1 MNRIKTV
8 FQKLWSYETFHI
20 FMYSIALNAVIECL
34 NNRGLTGLLKIF
46 TSPVI
51 FLMNTL
57 IIMTTLSIGLFF
69 KRRIFVYVL
78 MAVLWIILAFIN
90 FVVLYS
96 RKTPFTAMDIYLIS
110 DAIKVIPLYINVF
123 QMILIVVGI
132 IAVISGLVML
142 FKRTFYCFNF
152 IFMYGYEDRESK
164 NWSVKK
170 IMKWAGAG
178 IGSLLVLIALIS
190 AFYSISPGYRG
201 VLITLGKVSQ
211 HSYIN
216 GVGFKWPFVSSMIK
230 MDVRT
235 RKMTDKT
242 STYTSDIQTADLE
255 YTFTYDLN
263 PENIHILYEKV
274 GLDYEAKAIL
284 PSLNDVLKD
293 VIGKWQAQE
302 LVANRDKARV
312 DVVAGLQ
319 ERLDRR
325 FFQNI
330 TFQFINID
338 YSDKFEG
345 AIEDKV
351 IAEQKAQEAV
361 NNTKRIKEEAE
372 QKLISA
378 KAEAE
383 AMEIKSEALSKN
395 KGLTEY
401 EAVQKWDGKLPQYM
415 LGNSTPFVN
424 LSGK

>member
-1 MNRIKTV
+1 
-8 FQKLWSYETFHI
+8 
-20 FMYSIALNAVIECL
+20 
-34 NNRGLTGLLKIF
+34 
-46 TSPVI
+46 
-51 FLMNTL
+51 
-57 IIMTTLSIGLFF
+57 
-69 KRRIFVYVL
+69 
-78 MAVLWIILAFIN
+78 
-90 FVVLYS
+90 
-96 RKTPFTAMDIYLIS
+96 
-110 DAIKVIPLYINVF
+110 
-123 QMILIVVGI
+123 
-132 IAVISGLVML
+132 
-142 FKRTFYCFNF
+142 
-152 IFMYGYEDRESK
+152 MYGYEDRESK

-170 IMKWAGAG
+170 IMKWVGAG

-190 AFYSISPGYRG
+190 AVYSISPGYRG

-274 GLDYEAKAIL
+274 GLDYEAKVIL

-401 EAVQKWDGKLPQYM
+401 EAVQRWDGRLPQYM
-415 LGNSTPFVN
+415 LGNSVPFVN
-424 LSGK
+424 LGGK

>member
-1 MNRIKTV
+1 
-8 FQKLWSYETFHI
+8 
-20 FMYSIALNAVIECL
+20 
-34 NNRGLTGLLKIF
+34 
-46 TSPVI
+46 
-51 FLMNTL
+51 
-57 IIMTTLSIGLFF
+57 
-69 KRRIFVYVL
+69 
-78 MAVLWIILAFIN
+78 
-90 FVVLYS
+90 
-96 RKTPFTAMDIYLIS
+96 
-110 DAIKVIPLYINVF
+110 
-123 QMILIVVGI
+123 
-132 IAVISGLVML
+132 
-142 FKRTFYCFNF
+142 
-152 IFMYGYEDRESK
+152 MYGYEDRESK

>member
-1 MNRIKTV
+1 
-8 FQKLWSYETFHI
+8 
-20 FMYSIALNAVIECL
+20 
-34 NNRGLTGLLKIF
+34 
-46 TSPVI
+46 
-51 FLMNTL
+51 
-57 IIMTTLSIGLFF
+57 
-69 KRRIFVYVL
+69 
-78 MAVLWIILAFIN
+78 
-90 FVVLYS
+90 
-96 RKTPFTAMDIYLIS
+96 
-110 DAIKVIPLYINVF
+110 
-123 QMILIVVGI
+123 
-132 IAVISGLVML
+132 
-142 FKRTFYCFNF
+142 
-152 IFMYGYEDRESK
+152 MYGYEDRESK

-170 IMKWAGAG
+170 IMKWVGAG
-178 IGSLLVLIALIS
+178 IGSLWVLIALIS
-190 AFYSISPGYRG
+190 AVYSISPGYRG

-401 EAVQKWDGKLPQYM
+401 EAVQRWDGRLPQYM
-415 LGNSTPFVN
+415 LGNSVPFVN
-424 LSGK
+424 LGGK

>member
-1 MNRIKTV
+1 M
-8 FQKLWSYETFHI
+8 
-20 FMYSIALNAVIECL
+20 
-34 NNRGLTGLLKIF
+34 
-46 TSPVI
+46 
-51 FLMNTL
+51 
-57 IIMTTLSIGLFF
+57 FF
-69 KRRIFVYVL
+69 E
-78 MAVLWIILAFIN
+78 
-90 FVVLYS
+90 
-96 RKTPFTAMDIYLIS
+96 
-110 DAIKVIPLYINVF
+110 
-123 QMILIVVGI
+123 
-132 IAVISGLVML
+132 
-142 FKRTFYCFNF
+142 RTFYCFNF
-152 IFMYGYEDRESK
+152 IFMYGYEDRENK

-170 IMKWAGAG
+170 IMKWVGAG

-190 AFYSISPGYRG
+190 AVYSISPGYRG

-401 EAVQKWDGKLPQYM
+401 EAVQRWDGRLPQYM
-415 LGNSTPFVN
+415 LGNSVPFVN
-424 LSGK
+424 LGGK

>member
-1 MNRIKTV
+1 
-8 FQKLWSYETFHI
+8 
-20 FMYSIALNAVIECL
+20 
-34 NNRGLTGLLKIF
+34 
-46 TSPVI
+46 
-51 FLMNTL
+51 
-57 IIMTTLSIGLFF
+57 
-69 KRRIFVYVL
+69 
-78 MAVLWIILAFIN
+78 
-90 FVVLYS
+90 
-96 RKTPFTAMDIYLIS
+96 
-110 DAIKVIPLYINVF
+110 
-123 QMILIVVGI
+123 
-132 IAVISGLVML
+132 ML
-142 FKRTFYCFNF
+142 FERTFYCFNF

-170 IMKWAGAG
+170 IMKWVGAG

-190 AFYSISPGYRG
+190 AVYSISPGYRG

-383 AMEIKSEALSKN
+383 AMEIKSEALSKT
-395 KGLTEY
+395 KALRSMRLCKDGTEDY
-401 EAVQKWDGKLPQYM
+401 RSICWAIRCRL
-415 LGNSTPFVN
+415 
-424 LSGK
+424 

>member
-1 MNRIKTV
+1 MYR
-8 FQKLWSYETFHI
+8 YE
-20 FMYSIALNAVIECL
+20 N
-34 NNRGLTGLLKIF
+34 
-46 TSPVI
+46 
-51 FLMNTL
+51 
-57 IIMTTLSIGLFF
+57 
-69 KRRIFVYVL
+69 
-78 MAVLWIILAFIN
+78 
-90 FVVLYS
+90 
-96 RKTPFTAMDIYLIS
+96 
-110 DAIKVIPLYINVF
+110 
-123 QMILIVVGI
+123 
-132 IAVISGLVML
+132 
-142 FKRTFYCFNF
+142 
-152 IFMYGYEDRESK
+152 RESK
-164 NWSVKK
+164 NWSVEK
-170 IMKWAGAG
+170 IMKWVGAG
-178 IGSLLVLIALIS
+178 IGGLVVLIALIS
-190 AFYSISPGYRG
+190 SVYSISPGYRG

-211 HSYIN
+211 HSYMN
-216 GVGFKWPFVSSMIK
+216 GVGFKWPFISSMVE

-242 STYTSDIQTADLE
+242 ATYTSDIQTADLE

-263 PENIHILYEKV
+263 PENVHMLYEKV

-312 DVVAGLQ
+312 DVVAGLKT
-319 ERLDRR
+319 RLDSR

-415 LGNSTPFVN
+415 LGNSVPFIN
-424 LSGK
+424 LGGK

>member
-1 MNRIKTV
+1 
-8 FQKLWSYETFHI
+8 
-20 FMYSIALNAVIECL
+20 
-34 NNRGLTGLLKIF
+34 
-46 TSPVI
+46 
-51 FLMNTL
+51 
-57 IIMTTLSIGLFF
+57 
-69 KRRIFVYVL
+69 
-78 MAVLWIILAFIN
+78 
-90 FVVLYS
+90 
-96 RKTPFTAMDIYLIS
+96 
-110 DAIKVIPLYINVF
+110 
-123 QMILIVVGI
+123 
-132 IAVISGLVML
+132 ML

>member
-1 MNRIKTV
+1 MFQGSGYKIK
-8 FQKLWSYETFHI
+8 SCY
-20 FMYSIALNAVIECL
+20 
-34 NNRGLTGLLKIF
+34 LK
-46 TSPVI
+46 
-51 FLMNTL
+51 
-57 IIMTTLSIGLFF
+57 
-69 KRRIFVYVL
+69 Y
-78 MAVLWIILAFIN
+78 
-90 FVVLYS
+90 
-96 RKTPFTAMDIYLIS
+96 
-110 DAIKVIPLYINVF
+110 
-123 QMILIVVGI
+123 
-132 IAVISGLVML
+132 VML

>member
-1 MNRIKTV
+1 MYR
-8 FQKLWSYETFHI
+8 YE
-20 FMYSIALNAVIECL
+20 N
-34 NNRGLTGLLKIF
+34 
-46 TSPVI
+46 
-51 FLMNTL
+51 
-57 IIMTTLSIGLFF
+57 
-69 KRRIFVYVL
+69 
-78 MAVLWIILAFIN
+78 
-90 FVVLYS
+90 
-96 RKTPFTAMDIYLIS
+96 
-110 DAIKVIPLYINVF
+110 
-123 QMILIVVGI
+123 
-132 IAVISGLVML
+132 
-142 FKRTFYCFNF
+142 
-152 IFMYGYEDRESK
+152 RESK
-164 NWSVKK
+164 NWSVEK
-170 IMKWAGAG
+170 IMKWVGVG
-178 IGSLLVLIALIS
+178 IGGLVVLIALIS
-190 AFYSISPGYRG
+190 SVYSISPGYRG

-211 HSYIN
+211 HSYMN
-216 GVGFKWPFVSSMIK
+216 GVGFKWPFISSMIE

-242 STYTSDIQTADLE
+242 ATYTSDIQTADLE

-263 PENIHILYEKV
+263 PENVHMLYEKV

-312 DVVAGLQ
+312 DVVAGLKT
-319 ERLDRR
+319 RLDSR

-415 LGNSTPFVN
+415 LGNSVPFIN
-424 LSGK
+424 LGGK

>member
-1 MNRIKTV
+1 
-8 FQKLWSYETFHI
+8 
-20 FMYSIALNAVIECL
+20 
-34 NNRGLTGLLKIF
+34 
-46 TSPVI
+46 
-51 FLMNTL
+51 
-57 IIMTTLSIGLFF
+57 
-69 KRRIFVYVL
+69 
-78 MAVLWIILAFIN
+78 
-90 FVVLYS
+90 
-96 RKTPFTAMDIYLIS
+96 
-110 DAIKVIPLYINVF
+110 
-123 QMILIVVGI
+123 
-132 IAVISGLVML
+132 ML
-142 FKRTFYCFNF
+142 FERTFYCFNF

-170 IMKWAGAG
+170 IMKWVGAG

-190 AFYSISPGYRG
+190 AVYSISPGYRG

>member
-1 MNRIKTV
+1 
-8 FQKLWSYETFHI
+8 
-20 FMYSIALNAVIECL
+20 
-34 NNRGLTGLLKIF
+34 
-46 TSPVI
+46 
-51 FLMNTL
+51 
-57 IIMTTLSIGLFF
+57 
-69 KRRIFVYVL
+69 
-78 MAVLWIILAFIN
+78 
-90 FVVLYS
+90 
-96 RKTPFTAMDIYLIS
+96 
-110 DAIKVIPLYINVF
+110 
-123 QMILIVVGI
+123 
-132 IAVISGLVML
+132 
-142 FKRTFYCFNF
+142 
-152 IFMYGYEDRESK
+152 MYGYEDRESK

-372 QKLISA
+372 QKLISD

>member
-1 MNRIKTV
+1 MFFERTV
-8 FQKLWSYETFHI
+8 
-20 FMYSIALNAVIECL
+20 
-34 NNRGLTGLLKIF
+34 
-46 TSPVI
+46 
-51 FLMNTL
+51 
-57 IIMTTLSIGLFF
+57 
-69 KRRIFVYVL
+69 
-78 MAVLWIILAFIN
+78 
-90 FVVLYS
+90 
-96 RKTPFTAMDIYLIS
+96 
-110 DAIKVIPLYINVF
+110 
-123 QMILIVVGI
+123 
-132 IAVISGLVML
+132 
-142 FKRTFYCFNF
+142 YCFNF

-170 IMKWAGAG
+170 IMKWVGAG

-190 AFYSISPGYRG
+190 AVYSISPGYRG

-401 EAVQKWDGKLPQYM
+401 EAVQRWDGRLPQYM
-415 LGNSTPFVN
+415 LGNSVPFVN
-424 LSGK
+424 LGGK

>member
-1 MNRIKTV
+1 
-8 FQKLWSYETFHI
+8 
-20 FMYSIALNAVIECL
+20 
-34 NNRGLTGLLKIF
+34 
-46 TSPVI
+46 
-51 FLMNTL
+51 
-57 IIMTTLSIGLFF
+57 
-69 KRRIFVYVL
+69 
-78 MAVLWIILAFIN
+78 
-90 FVVLYS
+90 
-96 RKTPFTAMDIYLIS
+96 
-110 DAIKVIPLYINVF
+110 
-123 QMILIVVGI
+123 
-132 IAVISGLVML
+132 
-142 FKRTFYCFNF
+142 
-152 IFMYGYEDRESK
+152 MYGYEDRESK

-170 IMKWAGAG
+170 IMKWVGVG

-190 AFYSISPGYRG
+190 AVYSISPGYRG

-401 EAVQKWDGKLPQYM
+401 EAVQRWDGRLPQYM
-415 LGNSTPFVN
+415 LGNSVPFVN
-424 LSGK
+424 LGGK

>member
-1 MNRIKTV
+1 
-8 FQKLWSYETFHI
+8 
-20 FMYSIALNAVIECL
+20 
-34 NNRGLTGLLKIF
+34 
-46 TSPVI
+46 
-51 FLMNTL
+51 
-57 IIMTTLSIGLFF
+57 
-69 KRRIFVYVL
+69 
-78 MAVLWIILAFIN
+78 
-90 FVVLYS
+90 
-96 RKTPFTAMDIYLIS
+96 
-110 DAIKVIPLYINVF
+110 
-123 QMILIVVGI
+123 
-132 IAVISGLVML
+132 ML
-142 FKRTFYCFNF
+142 FERTFYCFNF

-170 IMKWAGAG
+170 IMKWVGAG

-190 AFYSISPGYRG
+190 AVYSISPGYRG

-319 ERLDRR
+319 ERLERR

-401 EAVQKWDGKLPQYM
+401 EAVQRWDGRLPQYM
-415 LGNSTPFVN
+415 LGNSVPFVN
-424 LSGK
+424 LGGK

>member
-1 MNRIKTV
+1 
-8 FQKLWSYETFHI
+8 
-20 FMYSIALNAVIECL
+20 
-34 NNRGLTGLLKIF
+34 
-46 TSPVI
+46 
-51 FLMNTL
+51 
-57 IIMTTLSIGLFF
+57 
-69 KRRIFVYVL
+69 
-78 MAVLWIILAFIN
+78 
-90 FVVLYS
+90 
-96 RKTPFTAMDIYLIS
+96 
-110 DAIKVIPLYINVF
+110 
-123 QMILIVVGI
+123 
-132 IAVISGLVML
+132 
-142 FKRTFYCFNF
+142 
-152 IFMYGYEDRESK
+152 MYGYEDRESK

-170 IMKWAGAG
+170 IMKWVGAG

-190 AFYSISPGYRG
+190 AVYSISPGYRG

-211 HSYIN
+211 PSYIN

-401 EAVQKWDGKLPQYM
+401 EAVQRWDGRLPQYM
-415 LGNSTPFVN
+415 LGNSVPFVN
-424 LSGK
+424 LGGK

>member
-1 MNRIKTV
+1 M
-8 FQKLWSYETFHI
+8 
-20 FMYSIALNAVIECL
+20 C
-34 NNRGLTGLLKIF
+34 
-46 TSPVI
+46 
-51 FLMNTL
+51 
-57 IIMTTLSIGLFF
+57 
-69 KRRIFVYVL
+69 
-78 MAVLWIILAFIN
+78 
-90 FVVLYS
+90 
-96 RKTPFTAMDIYLIS
+96 
-110 DAIKVIPLYINVF
+110 NVF
-123 QMILIVVGI
+123 E
-132 IAVISGLVML
+132 
-142 FKRTFYCFNF
+142 RTFYCFNF

-170 IMKWAGAG
+170 IMKWVGAG

-190 AFYSISPGYRG
+190 AVYSISPGYRG

-401 EAVQKWDGKLPQYM
+401 EAVQRWDGRLPQYM
-415 LGNSTPFVN
+415 LGNSVPFVN
-424 LSGK
+424 LGGK

>member
-1 MNRIKTV
+1 M
-8 FQKLWSYETFHI
+8 
-20 FMYSIALNAVIECL
+20 
-34 NNRGLTGLLKIF
+34 
-46 TSPVI
+46 
-51 FLMNTL
+51 
-57 IIMTTLSIGLFF
+57 
-69 KRRIFVYVL
+69 
-78 MAVLWIILAFIN
+78 
-90 FVVLYS
+90 
-96 RKTPFTAMDIYLIS
+96 
-110 DAIKVIPLYINVF
+110 
-123 QMILIVVGI
+123 
-132 IAVISGLVML
+132 
-142 FKRTFYCFNF
+142 FYCFNF

-170 IMKWAGAG
+170 IMKWVGAG

-190 AFYSISPGYRG
+190 AVYSISPGYRG

-401 EAVQKWDGKLPQYM
+401 EAVQRWDGRLPQYM
-415 LGNSTPFVN
+415 LGNSVPFVN
-424 LSGK
+424 LGGK

>member
-1 MNRIKTV
+1 
-8 FQKLWSYETFHI
+8 
-20 FMYSIALNAVIECL
+20 
-34 NNRGLTGLLKIF
+34 
-46 TSPVI
+46 
-51 FLMNTL
+51 
-57 IIMTTLSIGLFF
+57 
-69 KRRIFVYVL
+69 
-78 MAVLWIILAFIN
+78 
-90 FVVLYS
+90 
-96 RKTPFTAMDIYLIS
+96 
-110 DAIKVIPLYINVF
+110 
-123 QMILIVVGI
+123 
-132 IAVISGLVML
+132 
-142 FKRTFYCFNF
+142 
-152 IFMYGYEDRESK
+152 MYGYEDRESK

-170 IMKWAGAG
+170 IMKWVGAG

-190 AFYSISPGYRG
+190 AVYSISPGYRG

-274 GLDYEAKAIL
+274 GLDYETKAIL

-401 EAVQKWDGKLPQYM
+401 EAVQRWDGRLPQYM
-415 LGNSTPFVN
+415 LGNSVPFVN
-424 LSGK
+424 LGGK

>member
-1 MNRIKTV
+1 
-8 FQKLWSYETFHI
+8 
-20 FMYSIALNAVIECL
+20 
-34 NNRGLTGLLKIF
+34 
-46 TSPVI
+46 
-51 FLMNTL
+51 
-57 IIMTTLSIGLFF
+57 
-69 KRRIFVYVL
+69 
-78 MAVLWIILAFIN
+78 
-90 FVVLYS
+90 
-96 RKTPFTAMDIYLIS
+96 
-110 DAIKVIPLYINVF
+110 
-123 QMILIVVGI
+123 
-132 IAVISGLVML
+132 
-142 FKRTFYCFNF
+142 
-152 IFMYGYEDRESK
+152 MYGYEDRESK

-293 VIGKWQAQE
+293 VIGKWQA

>member
-1 MNRIKTV
+1 
-8 FQKLWSYETFHI
+8 
-20 FMYSIALNAVIECL
+20 
-34 NNRGLTGLLKIF
+34 
-46 TSPVI
+46 
-51 FLMNTL
+51 
-57 IIMTTLSIGLFF
+57 
-69 KRRIFVYVL
+69 
-78 MAVLWIILAFIN
+78 
-90 FVVLYS
+90 
-96 RKTPFTAMDIYLIS
+96 
-110 DAIKVIPLYINVF
+110 
-123 QMILIVVGI
+123 
-132 IAVISGLVML
+132 
-142 FKRTFYCFNF
+142 
-152 IFMYGYEDRESK
+152 MYGYEDRESK

-170 IMKWAGAG
+170 IMKWVGAG

-190 AFYSISPGYRG
+190 AVYSISPGYRG

-302 LVANRDKARV
+302 LVAIRDKARV

-401 EAVQKWDGKLPQYM
+401 EAVQRWDGRLPQYM
-415 LGNSTPFVN
+415 LGNSVPFVN
-424 LSGK
+424 LGGK

>member
-1 MNRIKTV
+1 
-8 FQKLWSYETFHI
+8 
-20 FMYSIALNAVIECL
+20 
-34 NNRGLTGLLKIF
+34 
-46 TSPVI
+46 
-51 FLMNTL
+51 
-57 IIMTTLSIGLFF
+57 
-69 KRRIFVYVL
+69 
-78 MAVLWIILAFIN
+78 
-90 FVVLYS
+90 
-96 RKTPFTAMDIYLIS
+96 
-110 DAIKVIPLYINVF
+110 
-123 QMILIVVGI
+123 
-132 IAVISGLVML
+132 ML
-142 FKRTFYCFNF
+142 FERTFYCFNF

-170 IMKWAGAG
+170 IMKWVGAG

-190 AFYSISPGYRG
+190 AVYSISPGYRG

-395 KGLTEY
+395 KGYNYRVICNHHAEKPGFLWFRDTQDIYNETSY
-401 EAVQKWDGKLPQYM
+401 LY
-415 LGNSTPFVN
+415 F
-424 LSGK
+424 

>member
-1 MNRIKTV
+1 M
-8 FQKLWSYETFHI
+8 F
-20 FMYSIALNAVIECL
+20 
-34 NNRGLTGLLKIF
+34 
-46 TSPVI
+46 
-51 FLMNTL
+51 
-57 IIMTTLSIGLFF
+57 
-69 KRRIFVYVL
+69 
-78 MAVLWIILAFIN
+78 
-90 FVVLYS
+90 
-96 RKTPFTAMDIYLIS
+96 
-110 DAIKVIPLYINVF
+110 
-123 QMILIVVGI
+123 
-132 IAVISGLVML
+132 

-152 IFMYGYEDRESK
+152 IFMYRYENRESK
-164 NWSVKK
+164 NWSVEK
-170 IMKWAGAG
+170 IMKWVGVG
-178 IGSLLVLIALIS
+178 IGGLVVLIALIS
-190 AFYSISPGYRG
+190 SVYSISPGYRG

-211 HSYIN
+211 HSYMN
-216 GVGFKWPFVSSMIK
+216 GVGFKWPFISSMIE

-242 STYTSDIQTADLE
+242 ATYTSDIQTADLE

-263 PENIHILYEKV
+263 PENVHMLYEKV

-312 DVVAGLQ
+312 DVVAGLKT
-319 ERLDRR
+319 RLDSR

-415 LGNSTPFVN
+415 LGNSVPFIN
-424 LSGK
+424 LGGK

>member
-1 MNRIKTV
+1 
-8 FQKLWSYETFHI
+8 
-20 FMYSIALNAVIECL
+20 
-34 NNRGLTGLLKIF
+34 
-46 TSPVI
+46 
-51 FLMNTL
+51 
-57 IIMTTLSIGLFF
+57 
-69 KRRIFVYVL
+69 
-78 MAVLWIILAFIN
+78 
-90 FVVLYS
+90 
-96 RKTPFTAMDIYLIS
+96 
-110 DAIKVIPLYINVF
+110 
-123 QMILIVVGI
+123 
-132 IAVISGLVML
+132 
-142 FKRTFYCFNF
+142 
-152 IFMYGYEDRESK
+152 MYGYEDRESK

-170 IMKWAGAG
+170 IMKWFGAG

-190 AFYSISPGYRG
+190 AVYSISPGYRG

-401 EAVQKWDGKLPQYM
+401 EAVQRWDGRLPQYM
-415 LGNSTPFVN
+415 LGNSVPFVN
-424 LSGK
+424 LGGK